1 MLKDEMPPMVLC
13 PKANFLEDG
22 NKDNSADET
31 PNHATLSIYSH
42 QSTIGNHT
50 KDFPISASL
59 SSSWDTNI
67 LAMLIGLSIRRD
79 LIDAVREST
88 DVLPKDR
95 RVVVP
100 ILNPL
105 ENSVLVIVWEFF
117 QYPSS
122 QSILCP
128 WTKLHSGSI
137 GGVIRLLR
145 SVAIYEAALDNKSAK
160 VSAKHQLSDWFYS

>member
-1 MLKDEMPPMVLC
+1 MLKYEMPPMVLC
-13 PKANFLEDG
+13 PKANFIEDG
-22 NKDNSADET
+22 NKDPSAEGT
-31 PNHATLSIYSH
+31 PTQTTLSIYSP

-50 KDFPISASL
+50 KDFPIAASL

-67 LAMLIGLSIRRD
+67 LAMLTGLSVQKD
-79 LIDAVREST
+79 VIDVVREST

-95 RVVVP
+95 LQRLVVVP

-105 ENSVLVIVWEFF
+105 EKSVLVIVWELF
-117 QYPSS
+117 QYSSS

-137 GGVIRLLR
+137 GGAIRLLR
-145 SVAIYEAALDNKSAK
+145 SAAIYEAALDNESAK
-160 VSAKHQLSDWFYS
+160 VGAKHQ